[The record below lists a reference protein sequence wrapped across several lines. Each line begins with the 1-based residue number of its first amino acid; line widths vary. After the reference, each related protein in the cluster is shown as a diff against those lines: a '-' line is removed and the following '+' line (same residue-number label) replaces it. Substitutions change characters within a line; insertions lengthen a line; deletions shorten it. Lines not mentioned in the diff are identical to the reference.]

1 MATTIYVRCGIAI
14 HIISRHLLHRKIADW
29 IGNILKLMI
38 ERISLCCLIVAAN
51 IPMQTIS
58 YKLGEARTPSEKV
71 QNFRIVM
78 SS

>member
-1 MATTIYVRCGIAI
+1 
-14 HIISRHLLHRKIADW
+14 
-29 IGNILKLMI
+29 MI